1 MKRLSYLLV
10 LILVITLFGCAE
22 VGMKNNYITF
32 DRIDS
37 SGVSQSVKEQAKVVW
52 DELDNLIELGKKNE
66 NAALII
72 PKYFELQEEMGKLY
86 EVALQVNKT
95 NPNYPDYTFV
105 DSVKEHLRIKCLKNN
120 MSSTAK
126 IFESTDYSSALR
138 ESDLIL
144 ESILSQHN
152 IKNR

>member
-52 DELDNLIELGKKNE
+52 DELDNFIELGKKNE

-72 PKYFELQEEMGKLY
+72 PKYLELQKEMAKLY
-86 EVALQVNKT
+86 EIALQVNKT
-95 NPNYPDYTFV
+95 NPNYPDFTFV
-105 DSVKEHLRIKCLKNN
+105 DSIIEHLRIKCLKNN

-126 IFESTDYSSALR
+126 IFESIDNSGAIR
-138 ESDLIL
+138 ESDFTL
-144 ESILSQHN
+144 ESILSKYRN
-152 IKNR
+152 